1 MTRTL
6 AASTVIAIV
15 AAFFALYGALGT
27 NSNRDEIGSLQ
38 WDVSSNR
45 QEIESLQWDVSS
57 NRDGIRSLQW
67 EADSNRDE
75 IESLRWDVEE
85 IQSALGR

>member
-1 MTRTL
+1 MTRAL
-6 AASTVIAIV
+6 AASTVIAIF

-45 QEIESLQWDVSS
+45 DEIGSLQWDISS
-57 NRDGIRSLQW
+57 NR
-67 EADSNRDE
+67 NE
-75 IESLRWDVEE
+75 IESLRWDVED
-85 IQSALGR
+85 IQSTLGR